1 MSELYPQFDI
11 ISEYQIFTYETIQNL
26 QKEILSNY
34 SEKNL
39 MQTSESKEQVHIFFW
54 ILELSE
60 ESGKWKWFPPVGAS
74 AIHQTAQN
82 RFREATDR

>member
-11 ISEYQIFTYETIQNL
+11 ISENQIFTYETIQNL

-39 MQTSESKEQVHIFFW
+39 MQTSESKQQVHTFFW

-60 ESGKWKWFPPVGAS
+60 ESGK
-74 AIHQTAQN
+74 
-82 RFREATDR
+82 

>member
-39 MQTSESKEQVHIFFW
+39 MQTCESKEQVHTFFW

-60 ESGKWKWFPPVGAS
+60 ESGK
-74 AIHQTAQN
+74 
-82 RFREATDR
+82 

>member
-11 ISEYQIFTYETIQNL
+11 ISENQIFTYETIQNL

-39 MQTSESKEQVHIFFW
+39 MQTSESKQQVHTFFW

-60 ESGKWKWFPPVGAS
+60 ESG
-74 AIHQTAQN
+74 
-82 RFREATDR
+82 E

>member
-39 MQTSESKEQVHIFFW
+39 MQTSESKQQVHTFFW

-60 ESGKWKWFPPVGAS
+60 ESGK
-74 AIHQTAQN
+74 
-82 RFREATDR
+82 

>member
-1 MSELYPQFDI
+1 MIELYPQFDI
-11 ISEYQIFTYETIQNL
+11 ISENQIFTYETIQNL

-39 MQTSESKEQVHIFFW
+39 MQTSESKQQVHTFFW

-60 ESGKWKWFPPVGAS
+60 ESGK
-74 AIHQTAQN
+74 
-82 RFREATDR
+82 

>member
-1 MSELYPQFDI
+1 MRIISCFSNKQYIFLTLVFSNWMSELYPQFDI

-39 MQTSESKEQVHIFFW
+39 MQTSESKEQVHTFFW
-54 ILELSE
+54 ILALSE
-60 ESGKWKWFPPVGAS
+60 ESGK
-74 AIHQTAQN
+74 
-82 RFREATDR
+82 

>member
-11 ISEYQIFTYETIQNL
+11 ISENQIFTYETIQNL

-39 MQTSESKEQVHIFFW
+39 MQTSESEQQVHTFFW

-60 ESGKWKWFPPVGAS
+60 ESGK
-74 AIHQTAQN
+74 
-82 RFREATDR
+82 

>member
-11 ISEYQIFTYETIQNL
+11 ISENQIFTYETIQNL

-34 SEKNL
+34 SVKNL
-39 MQTSESKEQVHIFFW
+39 MQTSESKQQVHTFFW

-60 ESGKWKWFPPVGAS
+60 ESGK
-74 AIHQTAQN
+74 
-82 RFREATDR
+82 

>member
-11 ISEYQIFTYETIQNL
+11 ISENQIFTYETIQNL

-39 MQTSESKEQVHIFFW
+39 MQTSESKQQVHTSFW

-60 ESGKWKWFPPVGAS
+60 ESGK
-74 AIHQTAQN
+74 
-82 RFREATDR
+82 

>member
-39 MQTSESKEQVHIFFW
+39 MQTSESKEQVHTFLW

-60 ESGKWKWFPPVGAS
+60 ESGK
-74 AIHQTAQN
+74 
-82 RFREATDR
+82 

>member
-39 MQTSESKEQVHIFFW
+39 MQTSESKQQVRTFFW

-60 ESGKWKWFPPVGAS
+60 ESGK
-74 AIHQTAQN
+74 
-82 RFREATDR
+82 

>member
-11 ISEYQIFTYETIQNL
+11 ISENQIFTYETIQNL

-39 MQTSESKEQVHIFFW
+39 MQTSESKEQVHTFFW

-60 ESGKWKWFPPVGAS
+60 ESGK
-74 AIHQTAQN
+74 
-82 RFREATDR
+82 

>member
-11 ISEYQIFTYETIQNL
+11 ISEYQIFTYKTIQNL

-39 MQTSESKEQVHIFFW
+39 MQTSESKEQVHTFFW

-60 ESGKWKWFPPVGAS
+60 ESGK
-74 AIHQTAQN
+74 
-82 RFREATDR
+82 

>member
-34 SEKNL
+34 SVKNL
-39 MQTSESKEQVHIFFW
+39 MQTSESKEQVHTFFW

-60 ESGKWKWFPPVGAS
+60 ESGK
-74 AIHQTAQN
+74 
-82 RFREATDR
+82 

>member
-39 MQTSESKEQVHIFFW
+39 MQTSESKEQVHTFFW

-60 ESGKWKWFPPVGAS
+60 ESGK
-74 AIHQTAQN
+74 
-82 RFREATDR
+82 

>member
-11 ISEYQIFTYETIQNL
+11 ISENQIFTYETIQNL

-39 MQTSESKEQVHIFFW
+39 MQTSESKQQVLTFFW

-60 ESGKWKWFPPVGAS
+60 ESGK
-74 AIHQTAQN
+74 
-82 RFREATDR
+82 

>member
-1 MSELYPQFDI
+1 MSELYPQFDV

-39 MQTSESKEQVHIFFW
+39 MQTSESKEQVHTFFW

-60 ESGKWKWFPPVGAS
+60 ESGK
-74 AIHQTAQN
+74 
-82 RFREATDR
+82 

>member
-1 MSELYPQFDI
+1 MSELYPQFDV

-60 ESGKWKWFPPVGAS
+60 ESGK
-74 AIHQTAQN
+74 
-82 RFREATDR
+82 